1 MGERG
6 KPRAFIGFIGRKE
19 HFIDDVSFSE
29 SGPPLEPWSK
39 AFFSVSSCHTLCWEL
54 DGEEGRRSRAPLM
67 EINGLLRKSGKP
79 QCPTSSKILIQFFSS
94 LSLIG
99 LIDQCALG
107 PRDLMASTSMA
118 KLGRELIAYTLSP
131 PAEASASS
139 SAPPYASIV
148 TLSHPTP
155 SAPVASLRGVT
166 PFPSSLSLIS
176 SPLRPSCLTVH
187 SDAKKAQIYVHEP
200 RVSGPST
207 TTTTTLS
214 HHLHPPE
221 PTPCIAVSPTGAY
234 LAAGSTSGK
243 LYLWELASGSLVCA
257 LDAHFRQVTCLSFT
271 PDGLGLVS
279 ASADARLLV
288 YSLAA
293 LVSSASSEAGK
304 APYAVF
310 ADHTQSI
317 TALSYSSYSAAAAA
331 ESFPSSTRI
340 LSASEDGCVK
350 LWDVRSRRL
359 VRTWTFSGS
368 GGRPVTHLAVESGAR
383 AFFVVL
389 GDAGQDDVMEEDEEE
404 EEGGE
409 DAAGARGDAVKRVD
423 MYAPSGQ
430 AGGEST
436 DQTVVKGAALYRTA

>member
-1 MGERG
+1 M
-6 KPRAFIGFIGRKE
+6 RAWTK
-19 HFIDDVSFSE
+19 
-29 SGPPLEPWSK
+29 GP
-39 AFFSVSSCHTLCWEL
+39 
-54 DGEEGRRSRAPLM
+54 
-67 EINGLLRKSGKP
+67 
-79 QCPTSSKILIQFFSS
+79 
-94 LSLIG
+94 
-99 LIDQCALG
+99 
-107 PRDLMASTSMA
+107 MASTSMA

-139 SAPPYASIV
+139 APSYASIV

-187 SDAKKAQIYVHEP
+187 SDVKKAQIYVHEP

-221 PTPCIAVSPTGAY
+221 PTPCVAVSPTGAY

-279 ASADARLLV
+279 ASADARILV

-317 TALSYSSYSAAAAA
+317 TALSCSSYSAAAAA

-359 VRTWTFSGS
+359 VKTWTFSGS

-389 GDAGQDDVMEEDEEE
+389 GDAGQDDVMDEDDDDDK
-404 EEGGE
+404 GGE
-409 DAAGARGDAVKRVD
+409 DAVGARGDSVKRVD

-430 AGGEST
+430 AGGELT
-436 DQTVVKGAALYRTA
+436 DQTVVKGAALYRTG